1 MLCNSILKIDLE
13 MNIFVI
19 LFQLGSCNNENYIC
33 NMKNNNYLH
42 VFSNKKYLSLK
53 IFSSEIIFVTKFFYM
68 F

>member
-19 LFQLGSCNNENYIC
+19 LFQLGSYSNENYNY
-33 NMKNNNYLH
+33 NMKNNNYLY